1 MARTKTNE
9 NSHPTQA
16 STLPPKK
23 HGRPSTKEAAAKKAL
38 AAAAFNR
45 AAAAFNRAAE
55 HLAGG
60 SNEPAPG
67 EGGDDEMAKI
77 KGMLA
82 ITTRVMYL
90 PDHQPNLRL

>member
-9 NSHPTQA
+9 NSHPTQV
-16 STLPPKK
+16 STSPPKK
-23 HGRPSTKEAAAKKAL
+23 RGHPSTKEAAAKKAL
-38 AAAAFNR
+38 

-67 EGGDDEMAKI
+67 EGGDDEMAKM

-82 ITTRVMYL
+82 ITTHVMYL
-90 PDHQPNLRL
+90 PDRQPNSRL

>member
-9 NSHPTQA
+9 NSHPTQV
-16 STLPPKK
+16 STSPPKK
-23 HGRPSTKEAAAKKAL
+23 RGRPSAKEAAAKKAL
-38 AAAAFNR
+38 AAAAFNC
-45 AAAAFNRAAE
+45 AAE

-67 EGGDDEMAKI
+67 EGGDDEMAKM

-82 ITTRVMYL
+82 ITTCVMYL
-90 PDHQPNLRL
+90 PDRQPNSRL

>member
-23 HGRPSTKEAAAKKAL
+23 CGHPSAKEAAAKKAL
-38 AAAAFNR
+38 

-90 PDHQPNLRL
+90 PDHQPNSRL

>member
-1 MARTKTNE
+1 MNGIGVGRLETKGVFESVAHLDLSKLCTGDNIIVD
-9 NSHPTQA
+9 
-16 STLPPKK
+16 
-23 HGRPSTKEAAAKKAL
+23 RWAAAKKAL
-38 AAAAFNR
+38 

-67 EGGDDEMAKI
+67 EGGDDEMAKM
-77 KGMLA
+77 KGILA

-90 PDHQPNLRL
+90 PDRQPNSRL